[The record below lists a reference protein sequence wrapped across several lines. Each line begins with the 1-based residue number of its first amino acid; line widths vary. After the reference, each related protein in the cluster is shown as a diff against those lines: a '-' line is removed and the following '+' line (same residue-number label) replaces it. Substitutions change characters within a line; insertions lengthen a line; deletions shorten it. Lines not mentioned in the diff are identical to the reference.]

1 MPRVWQGFRRA
12 FALGTAA
19 ALTGLVGLGAQ
30 PSAPSAPA
38 SGKDV
43 YDKYCTSCHGQYGL
57 GDGPAAAFLAPT
69 PRDLTKGVYKF
80 RSTASGSLPTDDDLL
95 KIVREGVHGTS
106 MIGWAG
112 VITDDQIQ
120 AVVAHIKTLS
130 PRFATEQ
137 PAPVTATAEVAA
149 NPESVAAGKTAYEN
163 LQCAA
168 CHGEE
173 GRDAGA
179 IAGVLQDDWG
189 KPLKPARL
197 TEPWS
202 FRGGSSARDIYL
214 RLKTGI
220 DGTPMPAFA
229 DVATD
234 KELWDLANYVRSL
247 GRKPTWEM
255 TADELKAQYDA
266 EAREATETPTERGRH
281 LVDTLGCAH
290 CHSPV
295 DSEGRVMPG
304 MKFAGG
310 QKFRLGPWG
319 DIVTANI
326 TSDKETGLGNYTD
339 DEILQALTRG
349 TKKDGTRMLPF
360 PMGWT
365 GYAHLSDA
373 DQKAIVA
380 YLRTIPPVVNRI
392 PPPAPLGFFGY
403 LGAKFRMLIQGEDIA
418 MHVFSGNAGSAG
430 ASDPRP
436 GNAQ

>member
-1 MPRVWQGFRRA
+1 MPRFWQRIRR
-12 FALGTAA
+12 AA
-19 ALTGLVGLGAQ
+19 ALAAAAALAGIAGLDAQ
-30 PSAPSAPA
+30 PAAPSASA

-43 YDKYCTSCHGQYGL
+43 YNRYCTSCHGQYGL

-69 PRDLTKGVYKF
+69 PRDFTKGVYKF
-80 RSTASGSLPTDDDLL
+80 RSTESGSLPTDEDLL
-95 KIVREGVHGTS
+95 KAVRDGVHGTS

-112 VITDDQIQ
+112 IVPDDQIQ
-120 AVVAHIKTLS
+120 AVVGYIKTLS

-137 PAPVTATAEVAA
+137 PAPIKTAPEVPSS
-149 NPESVAAGKTAYEN
+149 PESIAAGKAVYEN

-202 FRGGSSARDIYL
+202 FRGGSSAQDIYL

-220 DGTPMPAFA
+220 NGTPMPAFA

-234 KELWDLANYVRSL
+234 KELWDVANYVRSL

-255 TADELKAQYDA
+255 TADELKAQYEA

-295 DSEGRVMPG
+295 DSEGRIVPG

-310 QKFRLGPWG
+310 QKMRLGPWG
-319 DIVTANI
+319 DVVSANL
-326 TSDKETGLGNYTD
+326 TSDKDTGLGAYTD
-339 DEILQALTRG
+339 DEVLRVLTRG
-349 TKKDGTRMLPF
+349 IRKDGSRMLPF

-365 GYAHLSDA
+365 GYAHMTEA

-380 YLRTIPPVVNRI
+380 FLRTIPPVANRI
-392 PPPAPLGFFGY
+392 PPPAPLGFFSY
-403 LGAKFRMLIQGEDIA
+403 LGAKFRMLVQGEDIA
-418 MHVFSGNAGSAG
+418 MHIFSGNAGSAG
-430 ASDPRP
+430 N
-436 GNAQ
+436 GQ

>member
-1 MPRVWQGFRRA
+1 MPRFWRGVCRVVVLIAAIALLGFA
-12 FALGTAA
+12 
-19 ALTGLVGLGAQ
+19 GLGAQ
-30 PSAPSAPA
+30 LSAPSTPA

-43 YDKYCTSCHGQYGL
+43 YDRYCTSCHGEYGL
-57 GDGPAAAFLAPT
+57 GDGPAAALLAPT
-69 PRDLTKGVYKF
+69 PRDLTKGIYKF
-80 RSTASGSLPTDDDLL
+80 RSTQSGSVPTDDDLL
-95 KIVREGVHGTS
+95 KVVRDGVHGTS
-106 MIGWAG
+106 MIGWTG
-112 VITDDQIQ
+112 VIPDDQIQ
-120 AVVAHIKTLS
+120 AVVQYVKALS

-137 PAPVTATAEVAA
+137 PKPVQTAPEI
-149 NPESVAAGKTAYEN
+149 PSSSVSIDAGKAVYDN

-234 KELWDLANYVRSL
+234 KELWDVANYIRSL

-255 TADELKAQYDA
+255 TADELKAQYEA
-266 EAREATETPTERGRH
+266 EARDATETPTERGRH
-281 LVDTLGCAH
+281 LVDTIGCAH

-295 DSEGRVMPG
+295 DREGRVMPG

-310 QKFRLGPWG
+310 QKFRIGPWG
-319 DIVTANI
+319 DVVTSNL
-326 TSDKETGLGNYTD
+326 TSDKDTGLGAYSD
-339 DEILQALTRG
+339 EEILRAVTRG
-349 TKKDGTRMLPF
+349 IKKDGSRMLPF

-373 DQKAIVA
+373 DQKALVA
-380 YLRTIPPVVNRI
+380 YLRTIPPVTNRI
-392 PPPAPLGFFGY
+392 PPPAPLGFFSY

-430 ASDPRP
+430 HGQAQP
-436 GNAQ
+436 GNVQ